1 MGQQLVKNDQSS
13 YNFLKSMVPFFESTA
28 SKVGL
33 NQGSILQQCV
43 KMCDSGTFFQ
53 FLLGYFKEEEGA
65 VLDNRKPR
73 VDINY

>member
-1 MGQQLVKNDQSS
+1 
-13 YNFLKSMVPFFESTA
+13 
-28 SKVGL
+28 
-33 NQGSILQQCV
+33 
-43 KMCDSGTFFQ
+43 MCDSGTFFQ